1 MNQPAN
7 KRRPARRANP
17 RRAPRSF
24 DPWAEPGPLPARE
37 PMPTPD
43 DVTAL
48 LRSLGDVP
56 IAGSGALASYFA
68 AVVERAASVATA
80 LALSAEL
87 PAAPPEPLD

>member
-7 KRRPARRANP
+7 SRRPARRANP
-17 RRAPRSF
+17 RRASRSF
-24 DPWAEPGPLPARE
+24 DPWAVPGPLPDRE